1 MAEKKTA
8 LVILAEGAE
17 EMETVIVVDILRR
30 AQVDVKLASMHDK
43 TNVTCSRQ
51 VSSYYA
57 VLNSGLS
64 RPWVLVGVPILGTD
78 DIVQWFYI
86 FRHLNW
92 HKGVFLCAMYLMLC
106 AGLVQKAANSNLHLV
121 EA

>member
-51 VSSYYA
+51 VSTQLIRSIKFRA
-57 VLNSGLS
+57 VGA
-64 RPWVLVGVPILGTD
+64 VGIGGVPIVGTD
-78 DIVQWFYI
+78 DISHYGSKF
-86 FRHLNW
+86 F
-92 HKGVFLCAMYLMLC
+92 GT
-106 AGLVQKAANSNLHLV
+106 
-121 EA
+121 

>member
-51 VSSYYA
+51 VS
-57 VLNSGLS
+57 
-64 RPWVLVGVPILGTD
+64 
-78 DIVQWFYI
+78 
-86 FRHLNW
+86 
-92 HKGVFLCAMYLMLC
+92 MYLG
-106 AGLVQKAANSNLHLV
+106 AIHKRRRPIFPNL
-121 EA
+121 

>member
-30 AQVDVKLASMHDK
+30 AQIDVKLASMHDK

-51 VSSYYA
+51 VS
-57 VLNSGLS
+57 
-64 RPWVLVGVPILGTD
+64 T
-78 DIVQWFYI
+78 
-86 FRHLNW
+86 
-92 HKGVFLCAMYLMLC
+92 K
-106 AGLVQKAANSNLHLV
+106 
-121 EA
+121 

>member
-57 VLNSGLS
+57 VLNSGVS
-64 RPWVLVGVPILGTD
+64 EPWILVGLGVPIVSTD
-78 DIVQWFYI
+78 DFAHM
-86 FRHLNW
+86 F
-92 HKGVFLCAMYLMLC
+92 
-106 AGLVQKAANSNLHLV
+106 
-121 EA
+121 

>member
-1 MAEKKTA
+1 MAVNKTA

-57 VLNSGLS
+57 VLNTGLS
-64 RPWVLVGVPILGTD
+64 EPWVLVGVPFVGTD
-78 DIVQWFYI
+78 DITHYGFKFFGI
-86 FRHLNW
+86 
-92 HKGVFLCAMYLMLC
+92 
-106 AGLVQKAANSNLHLV
+106 
-121 EA
+121 

>member
-51 VSSYYA
+51 VSSSIKFRA
-57 VLNSGLS
+57 VGAVGISG
-64 RPWVLVGVPILGTD
+64 GTD
-78 DIVQWFYI
+78 RGY
-86 FRHLNW
+86 R
-92 HKGVFLCAMYLMLC
+92 
-106 AGLVQKAANSNLHLV
+106 
-121 EA
+121 

>member
-30 AQVDVKLASMHDK
+30 AQIDVKLASMHDI

-51 VSSYYA
+51 VSSNYIR
-57 VLNSGLS
+57 SIKFRG
-64 RPWVLVGVPILGTD
+64 VGAMDIGGPGGTD
-78 DIVQWFYI
+78 CDY
-86 FRHLNW
+86 R
-92 HKGVFLCAMYLMLC
+92 
-106 AGLVQKAANSNLHLV
+106 
-121 EA
+121 

>member
-64 RPWVLVGVPILGTD
+64 EPWVLVGVPFVGTYDITIYIL
-78 DIVQWFYI
+78 WF
-86 FRHLNW
+86 
-92 HKGVFLCAMYLMLC
+92 
-106 AGLVQKAANSNLHLV
+106 
-121 EA
+121 

>member
-64 RPWVLVGVPILGTD
+64 EPWILVGVPIVGTY
-78 DIVQWFYI
+78 DITHYGSKFFGI
-86 FRHLNW
+86 
-92 HKGVFLCAMYLMLC
+92 
-106 AGLVQKAANSNLHLV
+106 
-121 EA
+121 

>member
-30 AQVDVKLASMHDK
+30 AQIDVKLASMHDK

-51 VSSYYA
+51 VSTVAMYVLRSIKFRA
-57 VLNSGLS
+57 VAA
-64 RPWVLVGVPILGTD
+64 VGNGGGTD
-78 DIVQWFYI
+78 C
-86 FRHLNW
+86 
-92 HKGVFLCAMYLMLC
+92 KYLHMT
-106 AGLVQKAANSNLHLV
+106 LHYTLWC
-121 EA
+121 

>member
-30 AQVDVKLASMHDK
+30 AQIDVKLASMHDK

-51 VSSYYA
+51 VSSNYVVCIRFRA
-57 VLNSGLS
+57 VGAVNTIG
-64 RPWVLVGVPILGTD
+64 GV
-78 DIVQWFYI
+78 
-86 FRHLNW
+86 
-92 HKGVFLCAMYLMLC
+92 K
-106 AGLVQKAANSNLHLV
+106 
-121 EA
+121 

>member
-57 VLNSGLS
+57 VLDSGLS

-92 HKGVFLCAMYLMLC
+92 HCM
-106 AGLVQKAANSNLHLV
+106 
-121 EA
+121 

>member
-51 VSSYYA
+51 VSSYHA
-57 VLNSGLS
+57 VHIKF
-64 RPWVLVGVPILGTD
+64 RAVGAVGIGGGTD
-78 DIVQWFYI
+78 RGY
-86 FRHLNW
+86 R
-92 HKGVFLCAMYLMLC
+92 
-106 AGLVQKAANSNLHLV
+106 
-121 EA
+121 

>member
-30 AQVDVKLASMHDK
+30 AQIDVKLASMHDI

-51 VSSYYA
+51 VS
-57 VLNSGLS
+57 
-64 RPWVLVGVPILGTD
+64 T
-78 DIVQWFYI
+78 
-86 FRHLNW
+86 
-92 HKGVFLCAMYLMLC
+92 
-106 AGLVQKAANSNLHLV
+106 
-121 EA
+121 